1 VKALVAYHSLTG
13 KTAKVA
19 RAIFDALPQEKELAE
34 LGDLGGLEGYGVYF
48 IGFPIH
54 GNRPAKEASRFL
66 EAHAEGRPVALFT
79 THATPEGSPDVTTIL
94 QNCTH
99 AAAGARVLGIFNCQG
114 ELADEVMERL
124 IKGNHPYGRLYAEQ
138 GNFTKGQPDA
148 SRLERA
154 GAFARHIMERIG

>member
-1 VKALVAYHSLTG
+1 MKALVAYHSLTG
-13 KTAKVA
+13 NTAKVA
-19 RAIFDALPQEKELAE
+19 RAIFDALPQEKELKE
-34 LGDLGGLEGYGVYF
+34 LSEVSGLDGHDVSF

-54 GNRPAKEASRFL
+54 GNRPAKEAGQFL
-66 EAHAEGRPVALFT
+66 EAHAEGRPVVLFT
-79 THATPEGSPDVTTIL
+79 THATPEDSPDVTALL

-99 AAAGARVLGIFNCQG
+99 AAAGAQVLGIFNCQG
-114 ELADEVMERL
+114 ELADEVMEHL

-154 GAFARHIMERIG
+154 GAFARQMIDRIG